1 MLKIWRLG
9 LSLLKRDER
18 FSMENLGGS
27 SNHSN
32 GYSYIELTYYYSERL
47 RIKALD
53 AEAFAVCCMSVY
65 RILLLFTLQPV
76 RQAGWLLWLL

>member
-1 MLKIWRLG
+1 MLKMCQLG

-32 GYSYIELTYYYSERL
+32 GYSYIERYIT
-47 RIKALD
+47 K
-53 AEAFAVCCMSVY
+53 
-65 RILLLFTLQPV
+65 
-76 RQAGWLLWLL
+76 